1 MRHAPFYIILLAL
14 FVACSSSRDA
24 AEYLEVVE
32 EPPIIQGGLETVSK
46 HLEYPNEAVEAGVQ
60 GTVIVR
66 ALINEEGLVD
76 DVEIESSPDEQL
88 GNAAFSVETAQGGK
102 AGLEAVREVRFTAGK
117 VGGKPVK
124 TLVKVPVKFRL
135 N

>member
-66 ALINEEGLVD
+66 AFINEEGLVD

-88 GNAAFSVETAQGGK
+88 GKAA
-102 AGLEAVREVRFTAGK
+102 LEAVREVRFTAGK

-124 TLVKVPVKFRL
+124 TLVKVPVKIRL